1 MVSPRSYAG
10 PAPTAVGYN
19 LAAIA
24 LAVILGGLGLAYAI
38 DAARERASQPTATG
52 APDTLLTR
60 SIGGRDLAIP
70 ASWFRYDESPDAGFV
85 SQVEL
90 QLPLPLG
97 TDNELLTV
105 DVTLLPPSRV
115 RPSARLLDGVYL
127 HRFGATQ
134 VEGPPGLIG
143 KPLLGAEGFAGE
155 TVWYDPLTADPFVAK
170 CSAPVAPGAAARC
183 LRAVTLGPGLAALYA
198 FDVEVLSTWKRFDPE
213 MRQRLTAIGAY

>member
-1 MVSPRSYAG
+1 MVSPRTQAC
-10 PAPTAVGYN
+10 PAPAAVGYN

-24 LAVILGGLGLAYAI
+24 LSLILGGLGLAYAI
-38 DAARERASQPTATG
+38 NAARQEAAFPAAG
-52 APDTLLTR
+52 AADDPALMR

-70 ASWFRYDESPDAGFV
+70 ASWFRYGAEPEAGFV

-97 TDNELLTV
+97 TGGALLPV

-127 HRFGATQ
+127 HRFHTDQ
-134 VEGPPGLIG
+134 VDGPPGLVG
-143 KPLLGAEGFAGE
+143 KPLHGADGYGGE
-155 TVWYDPLTADPFVAK
+155 TVWYDPLTANPFVAK
-170 CSAPVAPGAAARC
+170 CSEPVAPGAAARC

-198 FDVEVLSTWKRFDPE
+198 FDVEVLVSWKLFDAE
-213 MRQRLTAIGAY
+213 MQQRLEAIGVY